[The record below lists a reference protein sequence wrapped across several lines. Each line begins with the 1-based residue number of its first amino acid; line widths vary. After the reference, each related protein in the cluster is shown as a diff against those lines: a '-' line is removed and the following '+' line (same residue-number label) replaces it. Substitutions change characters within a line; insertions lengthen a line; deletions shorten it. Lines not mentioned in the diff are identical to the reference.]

1 MYPQAF
7 KTINPVGLIQ
17 LFLLT
22 FLLKFYLL
30 TGQRVP
36 YQNFSGSYVFQL
48 LVNWLSGNMGFGA
61 MAFNF
66 LAIICLLVQSLVLNR
81 IANQARL
88 FTRNTYLP
96 AMSYI
101 VCSTLIQGAD
111 VFSDIMVA
119 NFLVIASFAG
129 MMTLN
134 SSPSPRRHVYY
145 TGLLL
150 GLGALICPPALL
162 LFGLLVAAIAITRP
176 FVLAEYAAALMG
188 GLSPYYFLAAW
199 LFITDRIAL
208 FPRLFSFS
216 LTYPKHL
223 PLPEVWVGLGL
234 FVLLLALGS
243 FRLRKGFLKMLIQVR
258 KNWLVVN
265 VYLIFS
271 VLEVFIIKNGFFTN
285 YLVLLPATSLIAVF
299 AFNHEKKKKISNFTY
314 FIIIGCILAI
324 QYLL

>member
-7 KTINPVGLIQ
+7 KSINPVGLIQ

-48 LVNWLSGNMGFGA
+48 LVDWLSTGWGLGA
-61 MAFNF
+61 FAFNF
-66 LAIICLLVQSLVLNR
+66 LAIICLLVQALVLNR
-81 IANQARL
+81 IVNQARL
-88 FTRNTYLP
+88 YTRNTYLP

-101 VCSTLIQGAD
+101 VCSALIQGAD

-119 NFLVIASFAG
+119 NFMVIAAFAG
-129 MMTLN
+129 MLTLN
-134 SSPSPRRHVYY
+134 NSASPRRQVFY
-145 TGLLL
+145 TGMLLAL
-150 GLGALICPPALL
+150 AALICPPAIILMGLL
-162 LFGLLVAAIAITRP
+162 LAAVAITRP
-176 FVLAEYAAALMG
+176 FVLAEYVAAIMG
-188 GLSPYYFLAAW
+188 YLTPFYFLAAW
-199 LFITDRIAL
+199 WYITDRINL
-208 FPRLFSFS
+208 FPRLFSFKF
-216 LTYPKHL
+216 TYPTHL

-234 FVLLLALGS
+234 FVVLLALGS

-271 VLEVFIIKNGFFTN
+271 VLEIFIIKNGFFTN

-314 FIIIGCILAI
+314 FIITGCILAI